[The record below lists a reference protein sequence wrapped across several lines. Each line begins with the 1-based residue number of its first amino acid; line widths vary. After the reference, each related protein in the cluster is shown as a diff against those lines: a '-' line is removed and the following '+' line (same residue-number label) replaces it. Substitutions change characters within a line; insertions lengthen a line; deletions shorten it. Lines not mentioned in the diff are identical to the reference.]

1 MPHMLC
7 TLLMRRHTE
16 RPKSRRNADFAVVN
30 SNERPEM
37 QARMEWSFEQ
47 LIPSAHCGSFGA
59 WRRAQLARTGSRLR
73 FTLASQLA
81 Q

>member
-47 LIPSAHCGSFGA
+47 LIPSAQCLSSYRGICIFFFEL
-59 WRRAQLARTGSRLR
+59 WKLWC
-73 FTLASQLA
+73 LASCTTR
-81 Q
+81 